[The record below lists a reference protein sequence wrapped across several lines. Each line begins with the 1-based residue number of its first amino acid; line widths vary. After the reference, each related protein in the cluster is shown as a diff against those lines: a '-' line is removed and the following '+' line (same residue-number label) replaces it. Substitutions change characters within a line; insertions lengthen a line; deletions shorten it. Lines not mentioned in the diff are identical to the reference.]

1 MCSDWMEEGNG
12 TELTLD
18 QIADIFRNPLFDS
31 TEKFALSGG
40 EPVLRDDLS
49 EIAEIVLKSCPRIK
63 ELLLLTNG
71 LEPTLVM
78 ERVKALVGITNRS
91 RLTKFAVSVSI
102 DGCGEV
108 QERIRRVPQAFD
120 RVSETLRA
128 LKELQKETPFYL
140 SAVCVVQPSNAGN
153 LVELADF
160 GNEMGLPITFVP
172 VQTSQYY
179 VKSTDA
185 QSALGLTGAQ
195 LDELKSVFTRQLEPL
210 LMPTNLPFWREYF
223 NIAAGE
229 RRRLPCFLSQHYVR
243 LDSDGKLGSCFADS
257 SFIYGSA
264 LDTPAER
271 LWFSDDGKRMRR
283 KIESSHC
290 PACTIHCDLAFCF
303 SHEFFYY
310 SRFLLKEKGR
320 RLLRKLLNGARNG

>member
-12 TELTLD
+12 GELTLD

-40 EPVLRDDLS
+40 EPALRDDLG
-49 EIAEIVLKSCPRIK
+49 EIAEIVLKSCPRLK

-71 LEPTLVM
+71 LEPTLIM
-78 ERVKALVGITNRS
+78 ERVKTLVGITNRS
-91 RLTKFAVSVSI
+91 KLTKFAVSVSI

-185 QSALGLTGAQ
+185 QSALGLTG
-195 LDELKSVFTRQLEPL
+195 
-210 LMPTNLPFWREYF
+210 FWREYF

-271 LWFSDDGKRMRR
+271 LWFSDDGKRLRK

-320 RLLRKLLNGARNG
+320 RLLRKLLNGARNGQ